1 MEFGFMGL
9 SVRMVDARKV
19 KTFFDVFSMLYKL
32 FEKFRR
38 FRIEIKIEEN
48 HPSKH
53 NKIMIYPIL
62 LYLIVFVQY

>member
-19 KTFFDVFSMLYKL
+19 KTFFDAFSVLYKL
-32 FEKFRR
+32 FEKFVR

-48 HPSKH
+48 HP
-53 NKIMIYPIL
+53 
-62 LYLIVFVQY
+62 

>member
-19 KTFFDVFSMLYKL
+19 KIFFDAFSVLYKL
-32 FEKFRR
+32 FEKFVR

-53 NKIMIYPIL
+53 NKITIYRI
-62 LYLIVFVQY
+62 YFFI